1 MFVKTAKFTKIKRM
15 SISGKFFAKI
25 LLLIFLFYQLKAQS
39 QLPADSLLLVLSQN
53 PNDSVS
59 FQKLNNE
66 IGSMYYSDA
75 VMAMEYSLKQYNL
88 AKQNN
93 NHLQTGKAILNIGVC
108 YDIQGNYDSA
118 LIKYQEAMDLAERYQ
133 LIKLQG
139 DIYNNF
145 SITQA
150 VLGNMEESTSNAL
163 KALAIYE
170 ATNDSS
176 RMAKIYNSLG
186 ARYSELGNDDEAL
199 AYYQKAAT
207 INENMHDNKRLAF
220 NYGNIGLLFKEKKE
234 TEKALE
240 YFQKSYALQDTVNDK
255 LNFSIA
261 LHNLA
266 SVYLQKKEF
275 KKAMKYELKANAL
288 STEIDD
294 ELGIITSLNGI
305 AAIYN
310 EQGNKREALKYFNQS
325 AAIAERIG
333 ARYYLIKIYEKT
345 SEIYAELKDFENA
358 FIFNQKYNALNDSI
372 MTTEKDKAVQKV
384 NEFEK
389 EQKQQEIQLLTKD
402 SEIQK
407 LNIKRQKVIRN
418 SIAAVGILILILAIA
433 LYQRFRYVR
442 KTKNE
447 LSEKNIIINKE
458 KDRSDEL
465 LLNILP
471 AETAEEL
478 KTKGRSEAR
487 HFEMATVMFMDIKGF
502 TFIAEKL
509 SPQELVDE
517 IDNCFR
523 NFDRIITKHNIEKI
537 KTIGDAYMCAGGLPI
552 ANETNPFD
560 VITAALEI
568 QKFMDELKQNKI
580 AQNKPYFELRIGV
593 NTGPLVAGIVGT
605 KKFQYDIWGDTVNI
619 ASRMESSGEVGKVNI
634 SQMTYEIIKE
644 KFTCEYRGK
653 IEAKNKGAVDMYFVK
668 GLV

>member
-1 MFVKTAKFTKIKRM
+1 MKLSYYLTAITLLF
-15 SISGKFFAKI
+15 
-25 LLLIFLFYQLKAQS
+25 LLLCTNEFTKAQS
-39 QLPADSLLLVLSQN
+39 QQYADSLLRVIEKSPGDKAAYSELNRTIVSICY
-53 PNDSVS
+53 NDT
-59 FQKLNNE
+59 FLAMEFAKKQYAMAIKENNQLE
-66 IGSMYYSDA
+66 IGKS
-75 VMAMEYSLKQYNL
+75 
-88 AKQNN
+88 
-93 NHLQTGKAILNIGVC
+93 ILNMGIC
-108 YDIQGNYDSA
+108 YDIRGNFDSA
-118 LIKYQEAMDLAERYQ
+118 LNKYQEALDLAEKFD

-170 ATNDSS
+170 ETNDSTL
-176 RMAKIYNSLG
+176 MARIYNNLG
-186 ARYSELGNDDEAL
+186 ARYSEMQNFDEAL
-199 AYYQKAAT
+199 AYYQKAAI
-207 INENMHDNKRLAF
+207 INENIHDNKKLAF
-220 NYGNIGLLFKEKKE
+220 NYGNIGLLYYGKEE

-240 YFQKSYALQDTVNDK
+240 YFLKSYSLQDSINDK
-255 LNFSIA
+255 YNFSIA

-266 SVYLQKKEF
+266 LAYLQKKEF
-275 KKAMKYELKANAL
+275 KKAMNYEQKANKL
-288 STEIDD
+288 STEIND
-294 ELGIITSLNGI
+294 ELGVVSSLNGI
-305 AAIYN
+305 AQINY
-310 EQGNKREALKYFNQS
+310 EQGNRREALKFFNQS

-333 ARYYLIKIYEKT
+333 ARYYLIRIYENT
-345 SEIYAELKDFENA
+345 SKIYAELKDFENA
-358 FIFNQKYNALNDSI
+358 FIYNQKYNALNDSI
-372 MTTEKDKAVQKV
+372 MTTEKDKAIQKV

-389 EQKQQEIQLLTKD
+389 EKRQQEIQLLTKD

-407 LNIKRQKVIRN
+407 LNIKREKTIRN
-418 SIAAVGILILILAIA
+418 SVAAVGILILILAIA
-433 LYQRFRYVR
+433 LYQRFRFVR

-517 IDNCFR
+517 IDFCFK

-537 KTIGDAYMCAGGLPI
+537 KTIGDAYMCAGGLPV
-552 ANETNPFD
+552 ANTTNPLD
-560 VITAALEI
+560 VVTAALEI
-568 QKFMDELKQNKI
+568 QDFMKKLKKQKI
-580 AQNKPYFELRIGV
+580 AEQKPHFELRIGI

-605 KKFQYDIWGDTVNI
+605 KKFQYDIWGDTVNV
-619 ASRMESSGEVGKVNI
+619 ASRMESSGEVGEVNI
-634 SQMTYEIIKE
+634 SQMTYEKIKDH
-644 KFTCEYRGK
+644 FVCEYRGK
-653 IEAKNKGAVDMYFVK
+653 IEAKNKGEVDMYFVK
-668 GLV
+668 GKA